1 MIFTYTCSYLPYS
14 TSLVGVKWLCL
25 KLGCPKIWRCPWK
38 RSHFGGKMMSRVWT
52 PKPHTISQGA
62 VSFNF
67 HCPTSPGTF
76 TRWSWSSTFPLLE
89 NNTPHTYANSAPKRS
104 PATNFFGFGQHRHG
118 FTSGWGETTQFLQCK
133 GALPKPKTLTISVQW
148 RQCAGKI
155 STGRHLYPIF
165 LGGDPVVQREAPSS
179 YSIFWLGVPLQ
190 DLRGVTTLS
199 HVANNPTIEKKH
211 DPLVGYQT
219 GACFTIRVSTASF
232 GWYPFFLHGP
242 LADIGTPLHIH
253 FTNGTIW

>member
-1 MIFTYTCSYLPYS
+1 MDVHPTKTVSIGIDPY
-14 TSLVGVKWLCL
+14 
-25 KLGCPKIWRCPWK
+25 P
-38 RSHFGGKMMSRVWT
+38 
-52 PKPHTISQGA
+52 
-62 VSFNF
+62 
-67 HCPTSPGTF
+67 
-76 TRWSWSSTFPLLE
+76 
-89 NNTPHTYANSAPKRS
+89 YANSAPKRS

-118 FTSGWGETTQFLQCK
+118 FTSDWVLKRPNFCSAVELYPR
-133 GALPKPKTLTISVQW
+133 PKHSPFQYSEDNVPARFPQV
-148 RQCAGKI
+148 GI
-155 STGRHLYPIF
+155 STPSF
-165 LGGDPVVQREAPSS
+165 LGDPVVQREAPSS

-199 HVANNPTIEKKH
+199 HVANNPTIEKNV
-211 DPLVGYQT
+211 PLVGYQT